1 MKSLVEPGARNTESQ
16 RGGRS
21 GNGGHVVWNREIDA
35 ARVLQIV
42 AGDDLE
48 HQSGV
53 HDRARH
59 RPYVVQGPRTGYDS
73 RGAHPT
79 VRGFE
84 SNNAAVASRL
94 ADGTSSIGADR
105 PVTHLRRDCDRRPA
119 VSTKSLRAIGIPW
132 SGPFQRPRWIS
143 ASAARASTSAES
155 AVTVM
160 KAFSLGLSCSMRPRH
175 AFVNSTGEIFL
186 LCTSSAASERVSD
199 ERLALLATG

>member
-21 GNGGHVVWNREIDA
+21 GNGGHEVWNREVDA

-59 RPYVVQGPRTGYDS
+59 RPDVVQGPRTGYDP
-73 RGAHPT
+73 RGAHPA

-94 ADGTSSIGADR
+94 ADGTSSICLLYTS
-105 PVTHLRRDCDRRPA
+105 PSPRD
-119 VSTKSLRAIGIPW
+119 
-132 SGPFQRPRWIS
+132 
-143 ASAARASTSAES
+143 
-155 AVTVM
+155 
-160 KAFSLGLSCSMRPRH
+160 GLLSRMP
-175 AFVNSTGEIFL
+175 
-186 LCTSSAASERVSD
+186 SSA
-199 ERLALLATG
+199 